1 VDFANPTVNLGGN
14 ASAFGKISGV
24 VNNPRIVQ
32 MALRFDF

>member
-1 VDFANPTVNLGGN
+1 VNLGGN
-14 ASAFGKISGV
+14 AAAFGKISGV